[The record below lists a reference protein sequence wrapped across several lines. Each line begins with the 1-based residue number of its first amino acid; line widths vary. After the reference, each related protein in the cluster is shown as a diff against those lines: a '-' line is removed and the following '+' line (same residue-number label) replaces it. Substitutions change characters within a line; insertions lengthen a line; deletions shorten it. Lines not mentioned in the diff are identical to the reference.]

1 MTVDT
6 AIKWL
11 GEINYV

>member
-11 GEINYV
+11 DEINYV